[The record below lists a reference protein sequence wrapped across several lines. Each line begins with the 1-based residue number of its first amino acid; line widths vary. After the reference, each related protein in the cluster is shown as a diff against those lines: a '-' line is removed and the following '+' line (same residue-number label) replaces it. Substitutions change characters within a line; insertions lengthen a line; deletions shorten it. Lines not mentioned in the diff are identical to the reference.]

1 MHPCRGYHRRTA
13 SERGSKTEPMPHGV
27 IHALRGKNQEK
38 WGVADQEEN
47 EADTFKIT
55 EDTLKP

>member
-13 SERGSKTEPMPHGV
+13 SERGSKTEPMPHSV
-27 IHALRGKNQEK
+27 IHALGGKNQEK

-47 EADTFKIT
+47 EADT
-55 EDTLKP
+55 LKKN